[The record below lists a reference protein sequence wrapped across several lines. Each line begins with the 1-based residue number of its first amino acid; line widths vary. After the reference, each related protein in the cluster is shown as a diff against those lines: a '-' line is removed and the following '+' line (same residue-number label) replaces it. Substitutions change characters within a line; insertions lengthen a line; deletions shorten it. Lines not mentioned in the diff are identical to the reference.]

1 MKKWLEAI
9 FWVFGFN
16 SKRQKPHHSEEM
28 PEPTKTHKAVKKVVF
43 TALAVWVN
51 AHWVGGR
58 RSLSKVLERASDRI

>member
-1 MKKWLEAI
+1 
-9 FWVFGFN
+9 
-16 SKRQKPHHSEEM
+16 M

-58 RSLSKVLERASDRI
+58 RSLSKVLERASDRIWACVRWFWMRAQTMAKE